1 MSGAGGLEVGRRR
14 TLSSVSWVAACL
26 LVVVTAA
33 CSRQDAMVGT
43 VLSSSEPAAPF
54 ELRDQFGEPAAL
66 ADYSGQVVV
75 LTFLYTY
82 CPDICPAATHRLR
95 QTHELLGDDDDRVEF
110 VAISVDP
117 ARDTVER
124 AHAYSQDWGMLE
136 RWAFLTGDE
145 QELSPIWEAYYV
157 DPTID
162 RESEAGAG
170 TAQVNGSPKGAAD
183 SLRRAVQARY
193 EISHSAPVY
202 LIDRQGLMRV
212 LFTPPLEP
220 DDIAH
225 DIRVLLD

>member
-1 MSGAGGLEVGRRR
+1 MGRRR

-54 ELRDQFGEPAAL
+54 ELRDQFGEPAAI

-95 QTHELLGDDDDRVEF
+95 QTHELLGDDADRVEF

-117 ARDTVER
+117 QRDSVER
-124 AHAYSQDWGMLE
+124 AYQYSLEKGME
-136 RWAFLTGDE
+136 DRWRFLVGSE
-145 QELSPIWEAYYV
+145 EELSPIWRDYWL
-157 DPTID
+157 DPVID
-162 RESEAGAG
+162 VPEDEH
-170 TAQVNGSPKGAAD
+170 D
-183 SLRRAVQARY
+183 SDGDGDHGGNANATGDSTTPYLVG
-193 EISHSAPVY
+193 HTAPVY
-202 LIDRQGLMRV
+202 LIDRDGFRRIV
-212 LFTPPLEP
+212 FTQLSLDPQSLV
-220 DDIAH
+220 H
-225 DIRVLLD
+225 DIRLLIK